1 MNLIAGFLV
10 LGGLFFF
17 FTGTVGL
24 LRFPDV
30 YTRSHAAGKCDTLG
44 AQLILLGLAL
54 VSGWNIESVKLIM
67 IIAFLMLANPTA
79 THAMIRAALHSRA
92 PLWRKEST
100 Q

>member
-1 MNLIAGFLV
+1 MSFTAGFLI

-30 YTRSHAAGKCDTLG
+30 YTRLHAAGKCDTLG
-44 AQLILLGLAL
+44 AQLILLGLA
-54 VSGWNIESVKLIM
+54 VVNGWTLESVKLIM

-79 THAMIRAALHSRA
+79 THAMIRAALHSRE
-92 PLWRKEST
+92 PLWKRGEKE
-100 Q
+100 